1 MSLSTPESQ
10 LPNSLTAQESVE
22 AAYAAE
28 MAEVAGQVVRGLPSL
43 IECDK
48 ELAPY
53 LFVNLRARLRDQNI
67 RCIYLDGRPRE
78 ADAQGGPMPTGLMG
92 TMIAQLREA
101 VRGAVERRV
110 VVLPHL
116 DLLTTSQGGLTG
128 EAREVIPLLYEN
140 PDLVWLGF
148 KDPSFP
154 LPKVIENLFPH
165 RLSILGVSR
174 GRLTKLIT
182 QKESRKFGRDF
193 NPWHLYKYVSGVNAV
208 RLRKLLSTLEGE
220 DYPADPKTAYRHLRN
235 ATLTGT
241 LEVPDIDLKRDIG
254 GYEKVKQRLREEILD
269 VLTRRD
275 QATTPE
281 DVTRLEELIPRGMIF
296 WGPPGTGKTYF
307 AKAIATAIG
316 AAVTIVS
323 GPELKSK
330 WVGESLPY
338 EEEVFVVVNGEAKH
352 VAIGEL
358 VEGHCD
364 GDSVQ
369 AWTCDDEG
377 RAGLLPVTGFLKHR
391 GPDYVDVLT
400 TETGRQVRVTGGHS
414 LFVES
419 NGKLGEV
426 FAEQVEPGVTRVAVP
441 LRLHAPGV
449 VTELDLLDLLAGRSD
464 VRVQGFP
471 AEVGEAAGVGG
482 GVATAR
488 VSKPLTV
495 AAYETA
501 CSALGLMVDP
511 ASVNLYCWH
520 RKKTLPGALP
530 LTADLGEFLGLW
542 AADGCYANTGVRLA
556 CHAAQSDRIEALC
569 RRLFGHVTRYP
580 KPKSPNSVDLVVNHT
595 LLRHLMRDGLKML
608 DGSHRKRVPAFVFL
622 APKAFVA
629 AYLRGYVS
637 GDGTFNGKSIEA
649 TTVSRGL
656 AADVATLL
664 QYFGI
669 VARLKHRP
677 EPRGLPAVRVRFGWS
692 VFLRTFADQIGF
704 LDDARQAKLRTYVDG
719 MTFCRDAQTPR
730 GHILNDVLWDLVVS
744 KERVPYGRE
753 HVYDLSVP
761 GTERFVAGYGNV
773 LVHNSEENLRQIF
786 HKARQSAPSIIVF
799 DELDS
804 FATARGTY
812 TGSGVEHSM
821 VNQLL
826 TEMDGF
832 HKDELVFVVGTT
844 NFVES
849 LDPALLRPGRFEFH
863 LHIPYPEPEDRRA
876 ILDIYNAKM
885 RLGMTADAVDYA
897 VKRTNDYVVGQAGG
911 TRYSGDHLN
920 ALCRAIARLRLREDL
935 HGETDSKLVE
945 RAMTAWI
952 DRPTMTRK
960 EETVLAVHEAGH
972 AVVALFCE
980 HSPAVERITIA
991 SEMKWAFGYVKYADP
1006 AHKYIHTVNYYL
1018 DMMCVALGAR
1028 EAERVMLDD
1037 ISLGATADLESATA
1051 IARDLVETHGLAGG
1065 KYSVVQFVDNSRRDS
1080 SAPRRADLA
1089 AATLQALD
1097 DRIAEIVEQQRS
1109 RAEALVKEHK
1119 ALIVTLRDILL
1130 EHKTIDS
1137 KALASLV
1144 PGSMNES
1151 KRPAKAAIKA
1161 TAETMTGADA
1171 Q

>member
-1 MSLSTPESQ
+1 MSLTTPESQ
-10 LPNSLTAQESVE
+10 LPNSLTPQESVE

-28 MAEVAGQVVRGLPSL
+28 MAEVAGQIVRGLPSL

-78 ADAQGGPMPTGLMG
+78 ADAQGGGGGGPMPTGLMG

-101 VRGAVERRV
+101 VRGAVESRV

-174 GRLTKLIT
+174 NRLTKLVT
-182 QKESRKFGRDF
+182 QKEARKFGREF
-193 NPWHLYKYVSGVNAV
+193 NPWQLYKYVSGVNAV

-220 DYPADPKTAYRHLRN
+220 DYPADPKTAYRHLRQ

-241 LEVPDIDLKRDIG
+241 LEVPDIDLTRDIG

-330 WVGESLPY
+330 WVGE
-338 EEEVFVVVNGEAKH
+338 
-352 VAIGEL
+352 
-358 VEGHCD
+358 
-364 GDSVQ
+364 
-369 AWTCDDEG
+369 
-377 RAGLLPVTGFLKHR
+377 
-391 GPDYVDVLT
+391 
-400 TETGRQVRVTGGHS
+400 
-414 LFVES
+414 
-419 NGKLGEV
+419 
-426 FAEQVEPGVTRVAVP
+426 
-441 LRLHAPGV
+441 
-449 VTELDLLDLLAGRSD
+449 
-464 VRVQGFP
+464 
-471 AEVGEAAGVGG
+471 
-482 GVATAR
+482 
-488 VSKPLTV
+488 
-495 AAYETA
+495 
-501 CSALGLMVDP
+501 
-511 ASVNLYCWH
+511 
-520 RKKTLPGALP
+520 
-530 LTADLGEFLGLW
+530 
-542 AADGCYANTGVRLA
+542 
-556 CHAAQSDRIEALC
+556 
-569 RRLFGHVTRYP
+569 
-580 KPKSPNSVDLVVNHT
+580 
-595 LLRHLMRDGLKML
+595 
-608 DGSHRKRVPAFVFL
+608 
-622 APKAFVA
+622 
-629 AYLRGYVS
+629 
-637 GDGTFNGKSIEA
+637 
-649 TTVSRGL
+649 
-656 AADVATLL
+656 
-664 QYFGI
+664 
-669 VARLKHRP
+669 
-677 EPRGLPAVRVRFGWS
+677 
-692 VFLRTFADQIGF
+692 
-704 LDDARQAKLRTYVDG
+704 
-719 MTFCRDAQTPR
+719 
-730 GHILNDVLWDLVVS
+730 
-744 KERVPYGRE
+744 
-753 HVYDLSVP
+753 
-761 GTERFVAGYGNV
+761 
-773 LVHNSEENLRQIF
+773 SEENLRQIF

-885 RLGMTADAVDYA
+885 RLGMTTDAIDYA

-935 HGETDSKLVE
+935 RGETDSKLVE

-980 HSPAVERITIA
+980 HSPAVERVTIA

-1028 EAERVMLDD
+1028 EAERILLDD

-1080 SAPRRADLA
+1080 SMPRRADLA

-1109 RAEALVKEHK
+1109 RAEGLVKEHK
-1119 ALIVTLRDILL
+1119 ALIGTLRDILL

-1144 PGSMNES
+1144 PMSLNES
-1151 KRPAKAAIKA
+1151 KRPAKVAIKA

-1171 Q
+1171 NS